1 MPANAQPAK
10 VFDVAGALLN
20 SYAINDRINHYL
32 VHNLAAEVWN
42 MPPPGGH
49 GRSISAIFAHT
60 HNVRLMWL
68 KAAGYQGAMPEKL
81 ETDSSQEQLI
91 AALETSC
98 AALSTV
104 IAAALSGDGRI
115 KGFKPDV
122 AGFLGYLIAHDA
134 HHRRQASQL
143 ARQLGFPLSKSAN
156 FGMWEWGV
164 R

>member
-1 MPANAQPAK
+1 MPANAQPAR
-10 VFDVAGALLN
+10 VFEVAGALLN
-20 SYAINDRINHYL
+20 SYAIDDRINHYL
-32 VHNLAAEVWN
+32 VRNLANEAWK
-42 MPPPGGH
+42 MAPPGGQ
-49 GRSISAIFAHT
+49 GRSISAIFAHV
-60 HNVRLMWL
+60 HNARLMWL

-81 ETDSSQEQLI
+81 EADCSQERAI
-91 AALETSC
+91 AALEASC
-98 AALSTV
+98 AALST
-104 IAAALSGDGRI
+104 IIGAALAGDGRI

-134 HHRRQASQL
+134 HHRGQASLL